1 MEPLRTTL
9 STLMEPPPWPRSA
22 LQTHHFAEPSPH
34 PDSVPPATM
43 SPQRPRKLPK
53 AVALNPKLFI
63 RSPKCPKP
71 LQNPACPKQCLDLG
85 YHVVEGAGGFI
96 FFGRSMRVSA
106 RVSVFINWGFR
117 VAIGVAERFRF
128 SRFYGLKMGW
138 QGLEILQT
146 ASGALTVR
154 GHGAMGALIG
164 GSLL

>member
-1 MEPLRTTL
+1 
-9 STLMEPPPWPRSA
+9 
-22 LQTHHFAEPSPH
+22 
-34 PDSVPPATM
+34 
-43 SPQRPRKLPK
+43 
-53 AVALNPKLFI
+53 
-63 RSPKCPKP
+63 
-71 LQNPACPKQCLDLG
+71 
-85 YHVVEGAGGFI
+85 
-96 FFGRSMRVSA
+96 MRVSA